1 MKYEKYLHMGA
12 GVGAV
17 ALSFTADA
25 MGIALSDDTLWMLRG
40 FAVLA
45 LGLGSF
51 KHLKESTPKKDA

>member
-12 GVGAV
+12 GVVAV

-25 MGIALSDDTLWMLRG
+25 MGIELSTDTMWMLRG

-45 LGLGSF
+45 LGLGGF
-51 KHLKESTPKKDA
+51 KHLKEAPKKDA